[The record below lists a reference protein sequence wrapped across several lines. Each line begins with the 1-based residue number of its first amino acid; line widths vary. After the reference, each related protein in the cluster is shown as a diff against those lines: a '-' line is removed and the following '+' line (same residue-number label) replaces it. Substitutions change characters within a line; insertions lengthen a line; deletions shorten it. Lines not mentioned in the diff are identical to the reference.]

1 MTIGTQ
7 IPVAWS
13 PGRLPSR
20 WWRLIISVFFFHLRT
35 KSVCRFTSTET
46 KVPGDSNIHGSPHN
60 CESSEENW
68 RHYRP
73 NDALHLEVV
82 PRFLANYLTP
92 NTTIGK
98 IWVGKYLGEVGRV
111 SVCYYVGVCLHGV
124 STTTKNF
131 TVVFAVEMLTDKPP
145 NKILPLY

>member
-20 WWRLIISVFFFHLRT
+20 WWRLIISVFFFT
-35 KSVCRFTSTET
+35 YVQKVCVGSQAPRRKCQVTVTFTVHPITVNPQKRIGVIIVLMT
-46 KVPGDSNIHGSPHN
+46 PYI
-60 CESSEENW
+60 W
-68 RHYRP
+68 RWF
-73 NDALHLEVV
+73 
-82 PRFLANYLTP
+82 RFLANYLTP